1 MTIPY
6 RSTNPVASPAVGDLP
21 AYPPSAR
28 HALGPRLASA
38 AAGVIG
44 VIVLAGWALNVA
56 ALRSVGS
63 ANAAAMNP
71 AAALCFVALAAALWC
86 LAAREPG
93 STEWQVARTL
103 AALVGVVGA
112 LRLVGAL
119 AGHPVGIDTILFHDA
134 MRATLDGRDNR
145 MALAPAVNFLFLSV
159 ALLLVA
165 RRESGSEALAQVL
178 ATLVL
183 ACAQLAMLAFAYRS
197 GWFDTIGH
205 FNRMAVPTAIA
216 FTLTAI
222 GVLALRPRSGV
233 LAVALSDGPGGAM
246 ARGLLPAGFVAPAV
260 FGWVAIWGLRASDRQ
275 DQPALVVMLFVVAMI
290 LVFVGLIAWNATQVH
305 RTHLERE
312 QTEAALRDSEL
323 RFRLLAEN
331 GSDVVS
337 LHDPSGRVVYISPS
351 CERVLGFAPDEV
363 MRMSPFALAHPDD
376 RDRLRRHFDDLLRGA
391 PVAAL
396 SCRMLH
402 KTGQHLWLEMMWRAI
417 VDEDGRVSRLQ
428 ASSRDVTERKDY
440 ERQLE
445 ETRRKLQ
452 VHQESLLEANARLAA
467 LASHDA
473 LTGLKN
479 RRAFE
484 ERMVE
489 ELARIRRTG
498 QPVTL
503 LLLDIDHFKSF
514 NDSFGHPRGDVVL
527 RDVARLLSRAIRDT
541 DIAARYGGEEFAIVL
556 PNTGI
561 EGAYE
566 MGERLRRTIE
576 EAPWAERS
584 ITISVGAATADH
596 LGADLAE
603 LLEQADRALYRSKQG
618 GRNCVTLA
626 EAA

>member
-1 MTIPY
+1 
-6 RSTNPVASPAVGDLP
+6 
-21 AYPPSAR
+21 
-28 HALGPRLASA
+28 
-38 AAGVIG
+38 
-44 VIVLAGWALNVA
+44 
-56 ALRSVGS
+56 
-63 ANAAAMNP
+63 
-71 AAALCFVALAAALWC
+71 
-86 LAAREPG
+86 
-93 STEWQVARTL
+93 
-103 AALVGVVGA
+103 
-112 LRLVGAL
+112 
-119 AGHPVGIDTILFHDA
+119 
-134 MRATLDGRDNR
+134 
-145 MALAPAVNFLFLSV
+145 
-159 ALLLVA
+159 
-165 RRESGSEALAQVL
+165 
-178 ATLVL
+178 
-183 ACAQLAMLAFAYRS
+183 
-197 GWFDTIGH
+197 
-205 FNRMAVPTAIA
+205 
-216 FTLTAI
+216 
-222 GVLALRPRSGV
+222 
-233 LAVALSDGPGGAM
+233 M
-246 ARGLLPAGFVAPAV
+246 ARGLLPAGFIAPAL

-275 DQPALVVMLFVVAMI
+275 DQPALMVMLFVVAMI
-290 LVFVGLIAWNATQVH
+290 LVFVGLIAWNATQLH
-305 RTHLERE
+305 RTHVERVHA
-312 QTEAALRDSEL
+312 EAALRDSEL

-351 CERVLGFAPDEV
+351 CERVLGFAPEEV

-376 RDRLRRHFDDLLRGA
+376 RERLRRHFDDLLRGA
-391 PVAAL
+391 RVAAL

-541 DIAARYGGEEFAIVL
+541 DVAARYGGEEFAIVL

-561 EGAYE
+561 DGAYE
-566 MGERLRRTIE
+566 MGERLRLAIE
-576 EAPWAERS
+576 GAPWAERS
-584 ITISVGAATADH
+584 ITISVGAATAEH
-596 LGADLAE
+596 QGANLAE

-626 EAA
+626 DAA

>member
-6 RSTNPVASPAVGDLP
+6 RSTNPVASPAIGEFP
-21 AYPPSAR
+21 AYPHGLR
-28 HALGPRLASA
+28 HAWGPRLASA
-38 AAGVIG
+38 IAGLMG
-44 VIVLAGWALNVA
+44 MAVLTGWALNLPV
-56 ALRSVGS
+56 LRSIGRAS
-63 ANAAAMNP
+63 AAAMNP
-71 AAALCFVALAAALWC
+71 AAALCFVALSVALW
-86 LAAREPG
+86 LFATREPA
-93 STEWQVARTL
+93 SREWQGARVL
-103 AALVGVVGA
+103 AIVVCVVGA
-112 LRLVGAL
+112 LRLSGAL

-145 MALAPAVNFLFLSV
+145 MALAPAANFLFLGV

-165 RRESGSEALAQVL
+165 KRESGSEAMAQVL

-183 ACAQLAMLAFAYRS
+183 GCSQVALLAHAYRS
-197 GWFDTIGH
+197 GWFETIGH

-216 FTLTAI
+216 FSLAAI
-222 GVLALRPRSGV
+222 GVLALRPHSGI

-246 ARGLLPAGFVAPAV
+246 ARGLLPAGFLAPAL
-260 FGWVAIWGLRASDRQ
+260 FGWIAIWGLRASDRQ

-290 LVFVGLIAWNATQVH
+290 LVFVGLIAWNATQLH
-305 RTHLERE
+305 RTHLDRV

-337 LHDPSGRVVYISPS
+337 LHDASGRVVYISPS
-351 CERVLGFAPDEV
+351 CERVLGFAPEEV
-363 MRMSPFALAHPDD
+363 MRMSPFAMAHPDD

-391 PVAAL
+391 PVTAL

-452 VHQESLLEANARLAA
+452 VNQESLLEANARLAA

-484 ERMVE
+484 ERMIE

-576 EAPWAERS
+576 EAPWAERA
-584 ITISVGAATADH
+584 ITISVGAATAEH
-596 LGADLAE
+596 HGADLAE

-618 GRNCVTLA
+618 GRNRVTFA

>member
-1 MTIPY
+1 
-6 RSTNPVASPAVGDLP
+6 
-21 AYPPSAR
+21 
-28 HALGPRLASA
+28 
-38 AAGVIG
+38 
-44 VIVLAGWALNVA
+44 
-56 ALRSVGS
+56 
-63 ANAAAMNP
+63 
-71 AAALCFVALAAALWC
+71 
-86 LAAREPG
+86 
-93 STEWQVARTL
+93 
-103 AALVGVVGA
+103 
-112 LRLVGAL
+112 
-119 AGHPVGIDTILFHDA
+119 
-134 MRATLDGRDNR
+134 
-145 MALAPAVNFLFLSV
+145 
-159 ALLLVA
+159 
-165 RRESGSEALAQVL
+165 
-178 ATLVL
+178 
-183 ACAQLAMLAFAYRS
+183 
-197 GWFDTIGH
+197 
-205 FNRMAVPTAIA
+205 
-216 FTLTAI
+216 
-222 GVLALRPRSGV
+222 
-233 LAVALSDGPGGAM
+233 
-246 ARGLLPAGFVAPAV
+246 
-260 FGWVAIWGLRASDRQ
+260 
-275 DQPALVVMLFVVAMI
+275 
-290 LVFVGLIAWNATQVH
+290 
-305 RTHLERE
+305 
-312 QTEAALRDSEL
+312 
-323 RFRLLAEN
+323 
-331 GSDVVS
+331 
-337 LHDPSGRVVYISPS
+337 
-351 CERVLGFAPDEV
+351 
-363 MRMSPFALAHPDD
+363 MSPFAMAHPDD

-391 PVAAL
+391 PVTAL

-452 VHQESLLEANARLAA
+452 VNQESLLEANARLAA

-576 EAPWAERS
+576 EAPWAERA
-584 ITISVGAATADH
+584 ITISVGAATAEH
-596 LGADLAE
+596 HGADLAE

-618 GRNCVTLA
+618 GRNRVTFA